1 MELEKK
7 IVTSKNP
14 KDYTV
19 FIRFYTNDEKN
30 SKKKKME
37 GRESQTYE

>member
-30 SKKKKME
+30 SKKKME